1 MLRVRIAGIVRFMDQ
16 PRLPRYNELMLPVLE
31 ALKGLSGSALRNEIV
46 TVVTSTQN
54 FSDEQLDV
62 RYETTG
68 APILA
73 DRIGWALSYLKKLGA
88 VENSARGV
96 WALTTSGRSIETE
109 EQIDQRLKALR
120 PEQTKAARIRREI
133 RESGARDSDL
143 NLDDDLD
150 SDDDQWQALLLQR
163 LLQMSPDAFER
174 LTQRLLREA
183 GFRDVEVLGKSGDG
197 GIDGVGVYRLSLV
210 SFPIYFQC
218 KRFKGSVP
226 ASTVRDFRGAMVGR
240 GEKGLLVT
248 TGTFT
253 SGARKESSRD
263 GAPPVELIDGDEL
276 CDLLKVFDLGVRT
289 QVRQVEDIDLDLD
302 FFKQFEEV

>member
-1 MLRVRIAGIVRFMDQ
+1 M
-16 PRLPRYNELMLPVLE
+16 
-31 ALKGLSGSALRNEIV
+31 
-46 TVVTSTQN
+46 
-54 FSDEQLDV
+54 

-68 APILA
+68 VPILV

-96 WALTTSGRSIETE
+96 WALTTSGRSIEAE
-109 EQIDQRLKALR
+109 AQLGQRLKALR
-120 PEQTKAARIRREI
+120 SELANATRIRREV
-133 RESGARDSDL
+133 REDDARNGDL
-143 NLDDDLD
+143 DLDDDLD
-150 SDDDQWQALLLQR
+150 SDDDQWQGLLLQR
-163 LLQMSPDAFER
+163 LLQMSPDAVER

-218 KRFKGSVP
+218 KRYKGSVP

-248 TGTFT
+248 TGTFI

-276 CDLLKVFDLGVRT
+276 CDRLKKFDLGVRT
-289 QVRQVEDIDLDLD
+289 RVRQVEDIDLDPD
-302 FFKQFEEV
+302 FFQQFEEV

>member
-1 MLRVRIAGIVRFMDQ
+1 MDQ
-16 PRLPRYNELMLPVLE
+16 SDLPRYNELMLPVLE
-31 ALKGLSGSALRNEIV
+31 ALRDLGGSALRNEIV
-46 TVVTSTQN
+46 AAVTGTQN
-54 FSDEQLDV
+54 FSDGQLSV

-68 APILA
+68 VPILV

-96 WALTTSGRSIETE
+96 WALTTSGRSMNSET
-109 EQIDQRLKALR
+109 QLGQRLKVLR
-120 PEQTKAARIRREI
+120 SETATATRIRREA
-133 RESGARDSDL
+133 REDDASDGD
-143 NLDDDLD
+143 LDLEDGFD
-150 SDDDQWQALLLQR
+150 SDDDQWQGLLLQR
-163 LLQMSPDAFER
+163 LLEMSPDAFER

-218 KRFKGSVP
+218 KRYKGSVP

-276 CDLLKVFDLGVRT
+276 CDLLKKFDLGVRT
-289 QVRQVEDIDLDLD
+289 RVRQVEDVDVDPD
-302 FFKQFEEV
+302 FFQQFEAV

>member
-1 MLRVRIAGIVRFMDQ
+1 MHELLSSRTSGTVRIMSQ
-16 PRLPRYNELMLPVLE
+16 SNLPRYNELMIPVLE
-31 ALKGLSGSALRNEIV
+31 ALTGLGGSALRNEIV
-46 TVVTSTQN
+46 AVVSDKQN
-54 FSDEQLDV
+54 LSDEQLEE
-62 RYETTG
+62 RYENTG
-68 APILA
+68 VPIVA

-88 VENSARGV
+88 VENSTRGV
-96 WALTTSGRSIETE
+96 WALTTQGRNIDSEA
-109 EQIDQRLKALR
+109 QISQLLKDLR
-120 PEQTKAARIRREI
+120 ARSAQSRRDA
-133 RESGARDSDL
+133 REVGGSDL
-143 NLDDDLD
+143 ELDDELEPDGE
-150 SDDDQWQALLLQR
+150 QWQGLLLQR

-218 KRFKGSVP
+218 KRYKGSVP

-276 CDLLKVFDLGVRT
+276 CDLLKKFDLGVRT
-289 QVRQVEDIDLDLD
+289 RVRQVEEISLDPD
-302 FFKQFEEV
+302 FFQQFEEV

>member
-1 MLRVRIAGIVRFMDQ
+1 MDQ

-302 FFKQFEEV
+302 FFK

>member
-1 MLRVRIAGIVRFMDQ
+1 MDQ